1 MVTSP
6 TVSVVMTAYNGEA
19 YIGEAIEGVLS
30 QSFPDFEL
38 LVVDDGSSD
47 GTVEI
52 VRSFEDARLRLVQ
65 NERNLGISNSRNRG
79 NELARGRYLAAHDQD
94 DISYSNR
101 LKDEVEVLEA
111 DPEVV
116 LVCGRVDSIP
126 SKEEPWPSHVPPTAD
141 VLAWSLFTGSKI
153 THSTICMRRS
163 TLRDHGIKYEQR
175 YHYAEDFELF
185 HKLSEVGTLVMLPS
199 VLGAYR
205 HHEKNTSRVKSAE
218 MSANGQAFLRER
230 YNEYLGSALLSES
243 DMESVWQLVIS
254 NRAAASAVELDR
266 VGSLLSRLVDC
277 FVAHRGLNASDADLV
292 YSAAS
297 DKWQQAVTAAAR
309 KHGPSFLRFASAYPN
324 LEATRTSGLD
334 AVLQRADVTARYMRN
349 KMIRSYS

>member
-19 YIGEAIEGVLS
+19 FIGEAIEGVLS

-38 LVVDDGSSD
+38 LVVDDCSSD
-47 GTVEI
+47 RTVEI
-52 VRSFEDARLRLVQ
+52 VQSFKDARLRLVQ

-101 LKDEVEVLEA
+101 LKEEVDVLEA

-126 SKEEPWPSHVPPTAD
+126 SKNGPWPSQAPPSAA

-163 TLRDHGIKYEQR
+163 ALRDHGIRYEQR

-185 HKLSEVGTLVMLPS
+185 HKLSEVGKLVMLPS

-205 HHEKNTSRVKSAE
+205 HHEKNTSRVKGAQ
-218 MSANGQAFLRER
+218 MRANGQAFLCNR
-230 YNEYLGSALLSES
+230 YNEYLGSALVSQP
-243 DMESVWQLVIS
+243 DMESVWRLVV
-254 NRAAASAVELDR
+254 NTRAAESAAELDR
-266 VGSLLSRLVDC
+266 VGALLSRLVDC
-277 FVAHRGLNASDADLV
+277 FITRRGLNVSDAELV

-297 DKWQQAVTAAAR
+297 DKWQQAVTTAAR
-309 KHGPSFLRFASAYPN
+309 KLGPSFLRFASAYPN
-324 LEATRTSGLD
+324 LEATRTSGME
-334 AVLQRADVTARYMRN
+334 AVLKRADVTARYMRN
-349 KMIRSYS
+349 RMSRSYS

>member
-1 MVTSP
+1 
-6 TVSVVMTAYNGEA
+6 MTAYNGEA
-19 YIGEAIEGVLS
+19 YIREAIEGVLS
-30 QSFPDFEL
+30 QSFRDFEL

-52 VRSFEDARLRLVQ
+52 VRDFKDDRLRLVQ

-94 DISYSNR
+94 DISYPNR
-101 LKDEVEVLEA
+101 LKEEVEVLEA
-111 DPEVV
+111 DPKVV

-126 SKEEPWPSHVPPTAD
+126 SRQEPWPSQVPPSAE

-163 TLRDHGIKYEQR
+163 ALRDHGIRYEQR

-205 HHEKNTSRVKSAE
+205 HHEQNTSLVKGAE
-218 MSANGQAFLRER
+218 MKANGQAFLRER

-243 DMESVWQLVIS
+243 DIDSVWRLVVS
-254 NRAAASAVELDR
+254 NKAAVSAAELDR

-277 FVAHRGLNASDADLV
+277 FIAHRGLSASDAELV

-297 DKWQQAVTAAAR
+297 DKWQQAVAAAAR

-334 AVLQRADVTARYMRN
+334 TVLKRADVTARYVRN
-349 KMIRSYS
+349 RISRRYS

>member
-19 YIGEAIEGVLS
+19 FIGEAIKGVLS

-52 VRSFEDARLRLVQ
+52 VRSFKDARLRLVQ

-94 DISYSNR
+94 DISYPNR
-101 LKDEVEVLEA
+101 LKEEVEVLEA

-126 SKEEPWPSHVPPTAD
+126 SNKEPWPSHVPSSAD

-153 THSTICMRRS
+153 THSTICLRRS
-163 TLRDHGIKYEQR
+163 TLSDHGIRYEQR

-185 HKLSEVGTLVMLPS
+185 HKLSEVGKLVMLPS

-205 HHEKNTSRVKSAE
+205 HHENNTSRTKGAQ
-218 MSANGQAFLRER
+218 MRANGQAFLRDR
-230 YNEYLGSALLSES
+230 YNEYLGSAVLSQP
-243 DMESVWQLVIS
+243 DMESVWRLVVN
-254 NRAAASAVELDR
+254 NRAADSAAELDR
-266 VGSLLSRLVDC
+266 VGSLLSQLVDC
-277 FVAHRGLNASDADLV
+277 FIARRGLSASDAELV

-297 DKWQQAVTAAAR
+297 DKWQQAVTKAAR

-324 LEATRTSGLD
+324 LEATRTSGLE
-334 AVLQRADVTARYMRN
+334 AALKRADVTARFVRN
-349 KMIRSYS
+349 RMSRSYS